1 MKEKSKNPW
10 TVEDEKGH
18 FLSVKE
24 WWCGELF
31 FKSIEDNKKW
41 SLKTGFT
48 RWFVTSKK
56 LFSIFE
62 MTLFDLDN
70 NLHFPYF
77 SWTKSA
83 KLEQNKE
90 NLIVNYEDSYLKG
103 SFPKYQMHLKNPKND
118 TELDIDYNAKSL
130 PHWVAQDVT
139 GGWLPMGLGF
149 YRYGFIPKND
159 ISGTMKIKDK
169 TYNIE
174 GQGYFEHVWGDFS
187 NRNPLTNV
195 GGLKKTMRTYTK
207 LAGWWLHNH
216 KIRIPKSIIFSSEN
230 NPFGYDWAWAL
241 LDNGWTV
248 FYGNILFWI
257 MKGPAAGV
265 LILSKDGE
273 TYEEFCNINFKY
285 NETRHAKN
293 FDFFY
298 PSELELTVKK
308 GKKELHLCFTMTTEC
323 EELVSKF
330 AKGRY
335 WVSYIICEAPG
346 KVEGYYFDG
355 EKEIKLNGICKIE
368 PQRQIS
374 KLGHN
379 SLELEFL
386 LPPKG
391 IGVSF
396 NLDSHFFRKKILT
409 NIQLAPRPKIN
420 FSFDRIDA
428 SKIHK

>member
-1 MKEKSKNPW
+1 
-10 TVEDEKGH
+10 
-18 FLSVKE
+18 
-24 WWCGELF
+24 
-31 FKSIEDNKKW
+31 
-41 SLKTGFT
+41 
-48 RWFVTSKK
+48 
-56 LFSIFE
+56 
-62 MTLFDLDN
+62 
-70 NLHFPYF
+70 
-77 SWTKSA
+77 
-83 KLEQNKE
+83 
-90 NLIVNYEDSYLKG
+90 
-103 SFPKYQMHLKNPKND
+103 
-118 TELDIDYNAKSL
+118 
-130 PHWVAQDVT
+130 
-139 GGWLPMGLGF
+139 
-149 YRYGFIPKND
+149 
-159 ISGTMKIKDK
+159 
-169 TYNIE
+169 
-174 GQGYFEHVWGDFS
+174 
-187 NRNPLTNV
+187 
-195 GGLKKTMRTYTK
+195 
-207 LAGWWLHNH
+207 
-216 KIRIPKSIIFSSEN
+216 
-230 NPFGYDWAWAL
+230 
-241 LDNGWTV
+241 
-248 FYGNILFWI
+248 

-285 NETRHAKN
+285 NETRYAKN

-308 GKKELHLCFTMTTEC
+308 GKEELHLCFKMTTNC

-335 WVSYIICEAPG
+335 WVSYVICEAPG

-374 KLGHN
+374 VLGHN

-428 SKIHK
+428 SKIHR